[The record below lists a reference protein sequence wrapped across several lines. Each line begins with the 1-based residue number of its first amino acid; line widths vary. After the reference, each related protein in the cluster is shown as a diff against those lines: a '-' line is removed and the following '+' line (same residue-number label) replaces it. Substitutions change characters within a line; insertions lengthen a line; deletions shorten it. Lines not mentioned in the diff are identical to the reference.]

1 VKKAELERM
10 LDEGPF
16 GGKPADPNTR
26 LELIARFD
34 EIYAS
39 IMGARTG
46 DSVEGYRAADPH
58 RPALTAHTENIARTW
73 GTRLFGKWQH

>member
-1 VKKAELERM
+1 VKKTELEKM

-16 GGKPADPNTR
+16 GGNSADTNTR

-39 IMGARTG
+39 IMGGRAGESTQ
-46 DSVEGYRAADPH
+46 GYQAADPH
-58 RPALTAHTENIARTW
+58 RPALTARTENIARTW
-73 GTRLFGKWQH
+73 GTRLFGKWQQ

>member
-1 VKKAELERM
+1 M
-10 LDEGPF
+10 LDEGPL
-16 GGKPADPNTR
+16 GGNPTDKNTR

-39 IMGARTG
+39 IMGARPG
-46 DSVEGYRAADPH
+46 DYIEGYREADPH

-73 GTRLFGKWQH
+73 GTRLFGKWQQ